1 MKRLLTFLCLC
12 AGLTAQGREI
22 SNTNGLPR
30 PRPVYRYLFLVDTSS
45 AMARQKNV
53 TLDTLSKLIAGGV
66 GGHIHTGEFWNI
78 WTFDDQLH
86 TNVFQAQ
93 MWNLAP
99 QNDAANRAAR
109 LLRNQTFKNKKGRL
123 AGPMAAIAD
132 EATLSG
138 ALTVVLFTDG
148 SEPLNGTP
156 FDQDINDIFT
166 RHAAGM
172 RKAKKP
178 FVIALVAQDGKFVA
192 HAVTPG
198 GEPPHIPQPPKRP
211 APDPS
216 PENEGA
222 ALRTPTQA
230 GTNPKAT
237 AAETAPAG
245 PTPPPKALTI
255 EEIEE
260 TLRQSRI
267 TQPKTAAP
275 APAPL
280 IIAAPN
286 SSESN
291 QSSNTTAR
299 PALFETTSPL
309 SPDKISPHSVPGT
322 DSKVPPASAP
332 PALASIEPGANSPT
346 NIPIA
351 VPMILPPAR
360 QTNQDTIAT
369 VGTPSQPSAESSLSP
384 PAPPQAATLV
394 QPAPTSNSG
403 KYLAGAAVLLMAAFV
418 LTWLYI
424 RSIRYVPRPSAISRS
439 VEEEQRKSD

>member
-1 MKRLLTFLCLC
+1 MKHLLTFLCLC

-22 SNTNGLPR
+22 SNTNGLPQ

-99 QNDAANRAAR
+99 RNDAANRAAR
-109 LLRNQTFKNKKGRL
+109 LLRNQTFKHKKGRL

-230 GTNPKAT
+230 GTNPNAT
-237 AAETAPAG
+237 LAETAPAG
-245 PTPPPKALTI
+245 PAPPPKALTI

-260 TLRQSRI
+260 TFRQSRI
-267 TQPKTAAP
+267 SQPKTVAP
-275 APAPL
+275 APAQR

-286 SSESN
+286 SIESN

-299 PALFETTSPL
+299 PALFDTTSPL
-309 SPDKISPHSVPGT
+309 SSSQFRKLCKRGFLNYLRVREWQDLVSQLRQSVRSLGMKLGSLPAEVAPDSPVDADRIHQSLLAGLLSHIGMKT
-322 DSKVPPASAP
+322 ADRQDFLGARGASA
-332 PALASIEPGANSPT
+332 
-346 NIPIA
+346 
-351 VPMILPPAR
+351 
-360 QTNQDTIAT
+360 
-369 VGTPSQPSAESSLSP
+369 
-384 PAPPQAATLV
+384 
-394 QPAPTSNSG
+394 
-403 KYLAGAAVLLMAAFV
+403 F
-418 LTWLYI
+418 
-424 RSIRYVPRPSAISRS
+424 
-439 VEEEQRKSD
+439 